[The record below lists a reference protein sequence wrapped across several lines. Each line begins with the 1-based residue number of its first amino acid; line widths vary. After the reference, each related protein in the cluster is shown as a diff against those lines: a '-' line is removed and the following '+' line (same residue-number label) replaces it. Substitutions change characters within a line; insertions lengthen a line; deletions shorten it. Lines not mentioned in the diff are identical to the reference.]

1 MCDVE
6 MESDGFG
13 EETLDTSEICD
24 PFGGKN
30 EEDATEYKPSVKC
43 EEDTIECEESHIS
56 VLEDTGN
63 GEFETGLP
71 GNEDDIV
78 ASLTKK
84 GLNEK
89 VAEAMTK
96 LICNGVV
103 MLEDVDDRILEII
116 SSMRVEQALCVIQ
129 KFKEVDLLG
138 VSCTAAYLG
147 SLMKT
152 FRDRVKI
159 YGLQEAMKQPLMDGP
174 DREVLNSIIARTGYP
189 TEVTIGQ
196 RKYGGPPP
204 DYEGSP
210 PGPGCEIYIGKIP
223 KGIFEDTLIPLFEQC
238 GKIYDIRVM
247 MDPLSGTNKG
257 YAFVTYCDKSSATEA
272 AKKFE
277 GYEIKN
283 GKRLRVNVSVANTR
297 LFVGN
302 IPKSKG
308 KEDIMEEFSKV
319 SGVQNITDVIMYS
332 NPNDPVNKKNRG
344 FCFLEFADHKSA
356 SQAKRRLGS
365 SRFRPWMMELVVE
378 WAETQDD
385 VDKETMSKV
394 KILYLRPL
402 KDSVSEEELRV
413 KFSQYGTVE
422 RVKRIKDYAFVH
434 FAERE
439 QAEKAIEAMKGQE
452 FDGVPCEVSFA
463 KPTDRKR
470 KDVRIGSSGVGIG
483 GGGVGGGSGTGSIGA
498 GIGPGGRTNN
508 GVDSRRL
515 DSFGNYSRANLSRAW
530 IQGPPPNFGYPA
542 ALGPP
547 FGAGYFGG
555 FAAGAGIQQ
564 HPGMLT
570 ARDCRFL
577 GNVAFGQGGPFGA
590 VNQSPFANAVGGA
603 SRAPPSGG
611 GRSLG
616 MNKRRHLGG
625 GTAGTAKRDRPI
637 GGTAV
642 QAIVV
647 ESENTDMGSKEC
659 LKDKLAKL
667 FHLKSPV
674 EDESTGPQSP
684 EPDHALCVAIA
695 KQLTESKDANDLV
708 AVLQELIAVVEETR
722 LSPEIVELLWTR
734 VSQLISDEC
743 TLDEHRLTALE
754 FLTTLTKVQYE
765 TLDKLRTS
773 ICLLLIN
780 PRKLKCDALPLLH
793 LLHSLTK
800 DGRDI
805 RGLENQLGELIVQ
818 YMEFIPP
825 SSASSFA
832 FLELLQAVVNH
843 HADTLDEKHL
853 CNVLTYVCLV
863 THDVNSAV
871 VKIICALNIVDLV
884 RANAHMPS
892 DCLAFVVHSLCKLVP
907 RDDVFL
913 YVWRTMQGLL
923 NSSVGDAVIWH
934 FCQIM
939 QHIAL
944 GTGYIDMTLLQMAR
958 CVSSFPST
966 SSSLQDVGARDPSI
980 IRSAVI
986 CASRALWGQ
995 KRAEA
1000 VTVLPEAV
1008 LPAMRLA
1015 LSCGEVA
1022 VVVEVISSVRTLVE
1036 KHGANLNSLS
1046 WFSILHLLTTVHEW
1060 IGSCDQCQAVDS
1072 QHRSLVIDHFCST
1085 VDFVQQLISQHL
1097 FSGSLETF
1105 YTLVEQGASLLDQNV
1120 VTMMLRYKA
1129 KAFSSL
1135 TTDFLGTVSKVMQM
1149 FFFDD
1154 NRTTVRVC
1162 AIKIFQELFAQYSE
1176 LYPYLTMQPI
1186 ASALISSVLNE
1197 QDHSVIGSVLELMLA
1212 MAVATAEDEI
1222 YFFEVMDIAQ
1232 KFITDYLV
1240 TASSEPL
1247 PSEDELAKFAGN
1259 VQLVLNGLVNV
1270 LKLKFQT
1277 FYGSMVQRVLKLI
1290 IDTLIFQYERGICR
1304 VFLGDCRKMML
1315 QFLLSLRCDSS
1326 CRCLAYLHERRV
1338 TPMANAFVLVDQC
1351 WERTVGEKANGHD
1364 KSQEQNSNAQRVTT
1378 AVDGNDSNLIVHFS
1392 INELWQLVL
1401 KAIRKERYWPA
1412 LKQVF
1417 VSLKYLLHDRYFIQ
1431 GWQGEENKQKQNN
1444 TIDKDDDDQ
1453 GNGKEKVD
1461 DDCDY
1466 DDDADGG
1473 GNVRALCVELLR
1485 LIANPRRSEQM
1496 LPSPKESGFDSADMN
1511 EFLYPILAELV
1522 SYKHILS
1529 KQNLNG
1535 IAMATQGGI
1544 KSPKSTQ
1551 AVIATTY
1558 CMLLIP
1564 DVMKPMMCSLISQ
1577 LADLPYT
1584 PTLAIAVLELLD
1596 QLVLSPNLYSNF
1608 TAKHY
1613 LLLFTILSVCMNPFR
1628 FTCFIVAR
1636 SFRSILRW
1644 YSVISADIRELISKS
1659 VLEQLD
1665 LSIAAEKGNVN
1676 EDLKTLNK
1684 ELRAVC
1690 SEYFTYESF
1699 LGEMTAF
1706 DEPDT
1711 HYHRLR
1717 SASWYSDGRIVTVS
1731 SLISKEVFYKRCIE
1745 ASPPVRELAELR
1757 LQTTSSSGQSCKATG
1772 EKDADDEEPA
1782 LFKRLHS
1789 IGAKL
1794 KEAKSTFPV
1803 RTRSKDDSFIRSNFG
1818 KSYKTN
1824 SNRKLCKKHN
1834 SSTTDTT
1841 GSDTTNTNSNSNNTS
1856 NASSLS
1862 STPRKLKNDRRVRHA
1877 SALSTVGWDW
1887 IEQMEKQQ
1895 KSSCFELIIRTAV
1908 MKKRWLFVPKVVG
1921 QDMNSAIVLL
1931 LRDAVAQS
1939 RQTLNSIKNSTKN
1952 EADDRADD
1960 DSASNRFEMLLKDV
1974 SPAGGGRLLG
1984 DGLLLGLLRI
1994 TNDGGSCWPLANDS
2008 AINLALKMFDLI
2020 AKFETYKIG
2029 VVYVGIDQCSET
2041 EILANEHG
2049 SERYHRFLSRLGEM
2063 VPLDENSR
2071 LRWYLGGL
2079 DIGGR
2084 DGQFTYVW
2092 SQANEQVVFHVA
2104 TLMPTMLAQDP
2115 QCTGKKLHI
2124 GNDFVTIVYNDSD
2137 MEYKIDTISG
2147 QLSAVVI
2154 VVRPIDQHTLL
2165 ITLTAKDEIVKWL
2178 ALKQVQVSDEL
2189 APMLCRQM
2197 AIRAELSA
2205 RIWLAQ
2211 RNCGKALDSNIM
2223 ERHRQI
2229 NRIKDKFSTERFC
2242 WTDIFQ

>member
-13 EETLDTSEICD
+13 EETLDSSEICD
-24 PFGGKN
+24 PFGSKH
-30 EEDATEYKPSVKC
+30 EEDATEFKPSVKC

-272 AKKFE
+272 AKK
-277 GYEIKN
+277 
-283 GKRLRVNVSVANTR
+283 
-297 LFVGN
+297 
-302 IPKSKG
+302 
-308 KEDIMEEFSKV
+308 
-319 SGVQNITDVIMYS
+319 NITDVIMYS

-344 FCFLEFADHKSA
+344 FCFLEFSDHKSA

-434 FAERE
+434 FSERE

-470 KDVRIGSSGVGIG
+470 KDVRIGGSGVGGGGGSSGGGGGIG
-483 GGGVGGGSGTGSIGA
+483 GGSGSGSVGA

-515 DSFGNYSRANLSRAW
+515 DSFGNYSRANLSRGGGGGPPMQYHSPW

-542 ALGPP
+542 AIGPP

-590 VNQSPFANAVGGA
+590 VNQSPFANAVGGT

-616 MNKRRHLGG
+616 VNKRRHLGG

-642 QAIVV
+642 QAIV

-667 FHLKSPV
+667 FHLRSPV
-674 EDESTGPQSP
+674 EDGSTGQQSP

-695 KQLTESKDANDLV
+695 KQLTECKDASDLV
-708 AVLQELIAVVEETR
+708 TVLQELIAVVEETR
-722 LSPEIVELLWTR
+722 LSPEVVELLWKR

-832 FLELLQAVVNH
+832 FLELLQGVVNY

-884 RANAHMPS
+884 RTNAHLPS
-892 DCLAFVVHSLCKLVP
+892 DCLAFVVHSLCRLVP

-913 YVWRTMQGLL
+913 YVWRTMQGLF

-1015 LSCGEVA
+1015 LSCGDVA

-1060 IGSCDQCQAVDS
+1060 IGSCDQCQAVDC
-1072 QHRSLVIDHFCST
+1072 QDRSLVIDHFCAT

-1120 VTMMLRYKA
+1120 VTSMLRYKA
-1129 KAFSSL
+1129 KTFSSL

-1154 NRTTVRVC
+1154 NRTMVRVC

-1197 QDHSVIGSVLELMLA
+1197 QDHRVIGSVLELMLA

-1232 KFITDYLV
+1232 KFITDYLI

-1259 VQLVLNGLVNV
+1259 VQLVLNGLVNM

-1290 IDTLIFQYERGICR
+1290 IDTLLFQYERGICR

-1338 TPMANAFVLVDQC
+1338 TPLANAFVLVVDQC
-1351 WERTVGEKANGHD
+1351 CESSTMDEKANGHN
-1364 KSQEQNSNAQRVTT
+1364 KSQEQNCNAH
-1378 AVDGNDSNLIVHFS
+1378 GNDSNLIVQFN
-1392 INELWQLVL
+1392 INELWQLIL
-1401 KAIRKERYWPA
+1401 KAIRKERYWPT

-1431 GWQGEENKQKQNN
+1431 GWKGQENKQKQNN
-1444 TIDKDDDDQ
+1444 TINKDDDEHGKEKEKKDDDDC
-1453 GNGKEKVD
+1453 
-1461 DDCDY
+1461 DC

-1485 LIANPRRSEQM
+1485 LIANPSRSEQM

-1544 KSPKSTQ
+1544 KSPKSIQ

-1596 QLVLSPNLYSNF
+1596 QLVLSPNLYCNF

-1644 YSVISADIRELISKS
+1644 YSVISVDIRELIAKS

-1690 SEYFTYESF
+1690 SEYFAYES
-1699 LGEMTAF
+1699 LLDEMTAF

-1711 HYHRLR
+1711 HFHRLR

-1745 ASPPVRELAELR
+1745 ASPPVRELAQLR
-1757 LQTTSSSGQSCKATG
+1757 LQTTSSNGQSCKATG

-1794 KEAKSTFPV
+1794 KEAKST
-1803 RTRSKDDSFIRSNFG
+1803 RSKDDSFIRSNFG

-1824 SNRKLCKKHN
+1824 NNRKLHKKHN

-1841 GSDTTNTNSNSNNTS
+1841 SSDTTNTNSNSNNTS
-1856 NASSLS
+1856 NTSSLS

-1877 SALSTVGWDW
+1877 SALPTVGCDW

-1895 KSSCFELIIRTAV
+1895 KSSCFELTIRTAV
-1908 MKKRWLFVPKVVG
+1908 MKKRWLLVPKVVG

-1931 LRDAVAQS
+1931 LRGAVAQS
-1939 RQTLNSIKNSTKN
+1939 RQTLNSIKSNTKN
-1952 EADDRADD
+1952 ESDDRAD

-1974 SPAGGGRLLG
+1974 NLTGSGRLLG
-1984 DGLLLGLLRI
+1984 DSLLLGLLRI
-1994 TNDGGSCWPLANDS
+1994 TNDSGSCWPLANDS

-2029 VVYVGIDQCSET
+2029 VVYVSIDQCSET
-2041 EILANEHG
+2041 EILANVHG

-2229 NRIKDKFSTERFC
+2229 NHIKDKFSTERFS
-2242 WTDIFQ
+2242 FSQL

>member
-1 MCDVE
+1 
-6 MESDGFG
+6 
-13 EETLDTSEICD
+13 L
-24 PFGGKN
+24 
-30 EEDATEYKPSVKC
+30 
-43 EEDTIECEESHIS
+43 
-56 VLEDTGN
+56 
-63 GEFETGLP
+63 
-71 GNEDDIV
+71 
-78 ASLTKK
+78 
-84 GLNEK
+84 
-89 VAEAMTK
+89 
-96 LICNGVV
+96 
-103 MLEDVDDRILEII
+103 
-116 SSMRVEQALCVIQ
+116 
-129 KFKEVDLLG
+129 
-138 VSCTAAYLG
+138 
-147 SLMKT
+147 
-152 FRDRVKI
+152 
-159 YGLQEAMKQPLMDGP
+159 
-174 DREVLNSIIARTGYP
+174 SII
-189 TEVTIGQ
+189 
-196 RKYGGPPP
+196 K
-204 DYEGSP
+204 
-210 PGPGCEIYIGKIP
+210 C
-223 KGIFEDTLIPLFEQC
+223 L
-238 GKIYDIRVM
+238 
-247 MDPLSGTNKG
+247 
-257 YAFVTYCDKSSATEA
+257 
-272 AKKFE
+272 
-277 GYEIKN
+277 
-283 GKRLRVNVSVANTR
+283 
-297 LFVGN
+297 
-302 IPKSKG
+302 
-308 KEDIMEEFSKV
+308 
-319 SGVQNITDVIMYS
+319 
-332 NPNDPVNKKNRG
+332 NR
-344 FCFLEFADHKSA
+344 CMA
-356 SQAKRRLGS
+356 
-365 SRFRPWMMELVVE
+365 
-378 WAETQDD
+378 
-385 VDKETMSKV
+385 
-394 KILYLRPL
+394 
-402 KDSVSEEELRV
+402 
-413 KFSQYGTVE
+413 
-422 RVKRIKDYAFVH
+422 
-434 FAERE
+434 
-439 QAEKAIEAMKGQE
+439 
-452 FDGVPCEVSFA
+452 
-463 KPTDRKR
+463 
-470 KDVRIGSSGVGIG
+470 
-483 GGGVGGGSGTGSIGA
+483 
-498 GIGPGGRTNN
+498 
-508 GVDSRRL
+508 
-515 DSFGNYSRANLSRAW
+515 
-530 IQGPPPNFGYPA
+530 
-542 ALGPP
+542 
-547 FGAGYFGG
+547 
-555 FAAGAGIQQ
+555 
-564 HPGMLT
+564 
-570 ARDCRFL
+570 
-577 GNVAFGQGGPFGA
+577 
-590 VNQSPFANAVGGA
+590 
-603 SRAPPSGG
+603 
-611 GRSLG
+611 
-616 MNKRRHLGG
+616 
-625 GTAGTAKRDRPI
+625 
-637 GGTAV
+637 
-642 QAIVV
+642 
-647 ESENTDMGSKEC
+647 DMGSKEC

-667 FHLKSPV
+667 FHLRSPV
-674 EDESTGPQSP
+674 EDGSTGQQSP

-695 KQLTESKDANDLV
+695 KQLTECKDASDLV
-708 AVLQELIAVVEETR
+708 TVLQELIAVVEETR
-722 LSPEIVELLWTR
+722 LSPEIVELLWKR

-825 SSASSFA
+825 ASASSFA
-832 FLELLQAVVNH
+832 FLELLQGVVNY

-884 RANAHMPS
+884 RTNAHLPN

-913 YVWRTMQGLL
+913 YVWRTMQGLF

-966 SSSLQDVGARDPSI
+966 SSSLQLNQLFNLAAYNPSYHFVQYVNNELKDVGARDPSI

-1015 LSCGEVA
+1015 LSCGDVA

-1060 IGSCDQCQAVDS
+1060 IGSCDQCQAVDC
-1072 QHRSLVIDHFCST
+1072 QDRSLVIDHFCAT

-1120 VTMMLRYKA
+1120 VTSMLRYKA
-1129 KAFSSL
+1129 KTFSSL

-1154 NRTTVRVC
+1154 NRTMVRVC

-1197 QDHSVIGSVLELMLA
+1197 QDHRVIGSVLELMLA

-1232 KFITDYLV
+1232 KFITDYLI

-1259 VQLVLNGLVNV
+1259 VQLVLNGLVNM

-1290 IDTLIFQYERGICR
+1290 IDTLLFQYERGICR

-1338 TPMANAFVLVDQC
+1338 TPLANAFVLVDQC
-1351 WERTVGEKANGHD
+1351 CESSAMGEKANGHN
-1364 KSQEQNSNAQRVTT
+1364 KSQEQNSNAH
-1378 AVDGNDSNLIVHFS
+1378 GNDCNLIVQFN
-1392 INELWQLVL
+1392 INELWELIL
-1401 KAIRKERYWPA
+1401 KAIRKERYWPT

-1431 GWQGEENKQKQNN
+1431 GWKGQENKQKQNN
-1444 TIDKDDDDQ
+1444 TINKDDDEQ
-1453 GNGKEKVD
+1453 RKEKEKKDDDND

-1485 LIANPRRSEQM
+1485 LIANPSRSEQM

-1544 KSPKSTQ
+1544 KSPKSIQ

-1596 QLVLSPNLYSNF
+1596 QLVLSPNLYCNF

-1644 YSVISADIRELISKS
+1644 YSVISVDIRELIAKS

-1676 EDLKTLNK
+1676 EDLKALNK

-1690 SEYFTYESF
+1690 SEYFAYESL

-1706 DEPDT
+1706 DEQDT
-1711 HYHRLR
+1711 HFHRLR

-1745 ASPPVRELAELR
+1745 ASPPVRELAQLR
-1757 LQTTSSSGQSCKATG
+1757 LQTTSSNGQSCKATG

-1789 IGAKL
+1789 ISAKL

-1824 SNRKLCKKHN
+1824 NNRKLHKKHN

-1841 GSDTTNTNSNSNNTS
+1841 SSDTTNTNSNSNNTS
-1856 NASSLS
+1856 NTSSLS

-1877 SALSTVGWDW
+1877 SALPTVGCDW

-1895 KSSCFELIIRTAV
+1895 KSSCFELTIRTAV
-1908 MKKRWLFVPKVVG
+1908 MKKRWLLVPKVVG

-1931 LRDAVAQS
+1931 LRGAVAQS
-1939 RQTLNSIKNSTKN
+1939 RQTLNSIKNNTKN
-1952 EADDRADD
+1952 ESDDRAD

-1974 SPAGGGRLLG
+1974 NLTGSGRLLG
-1984 DGLLLGLLRI
+1984 DSLLMGLLRI
-1994 TNDGGSCWPLANDS
+1994 TNDSDSCWPLANDS

-2041 EILANEHG
+2041 EILANVHG

>member
-625 GTAGTAKRDRPI
+625 A
-637 GGTAV
+637 
-642 QAIVV
+642 
-647 ESENTDMGSKEC
+647 DMGSKEC

-1247 PSEDELAKFAGN
+1247 PSEDELAKFSGN

-1290 IDTLIFQYERGICR
+1290 IDTLLFQYERGICR

-1431 GWQGEENKQKQNN
+1431 
-1444 TIDKDDDDQ
+1444 
-1453 GNGKEKVD
+1453 
-1461 DDCDY
+1461 
-1466 DDDADGG
+1466 G

-1877 SALSTVGWDW
+1877 SALST
-1887 IEQMEKQQ
+1887 
-1895 KSSCFELIIRTAV
+1895 
-1908 MKKRWLFVPKVVG
+1908 
-1921 QDMNSAIVLL
+1921 
-1931 LRDAVAQS
+1931 
-1939 RQTLNSIKNSTKN
+1939 
-1952 EADDRADD
+1952 
-1960 DSASNRFEMLLKDV
+1960 
-1974 SPAGGGRLLG
+1974 
-1984 DGLLLGLLRI
+1984 
-1994 TNDGGSCWPLANDS
+1994 
-2008 AINLALKMFDLI
+2008 
-2020 AKFETYKIG
+2020 
-2029 VVYVGIDQCSET
+2029 
-2041 EILANEHG
+2041 
-2049 SERYHRFLSRLGEM
+2049 
-2063 VPLDENSR
+2063 
-2071 LRWYLGGL
+2071 
-2079 DIGGR
+2079 
-2084 DGQFTYVW
+2084 
-2092 SQANEQVVFHVA
+2092 ANEQVVFHVA